1 MRAESIIRDGK
12 ESFGGTGGEGEPK
25 RTGSSEAADVYD
37 VVQRN
42 LHASLWGPE
51 GAAAA
56 GCLCSCSKVGK
67 IVRTKGRIGEEGA
80 VKILR
85 EGEAEDEAGAAVSGL
100 GS

>member
-1 MRAESIIRDGK
+1 MQREAREWQGRGTMRAESIIRDGK
-12 ESFGGTGGEGEPK
+12 ESFGGTGGEGEPE

-56 GCLCSCSKVGK
+56 GCLCSCSKVGNK
-67 IVRTKGRIGEEGA
+67 LSKQKEG
-80 VKILR
+80 
-85 EGEAEDEAGAAVSGL
+85 
-100 GS
+100 